1 MSHTYTTS
9 VLRVFATIFLTSAA
23 SACIDPPPA
32 NNQATPGAD
41 MMGEGQMLDMPADMA
56 DTPGDEADM
65 PADTDAEM
73 DEPDADSNN
82 AMTCEP
88 TLAQC
93 PEDVCGVVDN
103 GCGEELDCGTCA
115 CNDGVEVVSVC
126 GPCGVGRTVCRDGE
140 SGVGECELPPLD
152 DQLLQDLGSLDC
164 ERSVLHVRNE
174 VVNGADGTKA
184 KPFAKL
190 PDAITAARSNPD
202 ARLILVAGG
211 DYPATGDIKISDGVS
226 VIGGYDPQ
234 GFIYAPSEH
243 KTEFLLTGR
252 GTPALEGLVIENITE
267 PTLVAHLT
275 VRTTDGLAGH
285 DYVAAVRVHN
295 TRNVTLHS
303 VTARA
308 GNALDGIPGEVG
320 AGGYDGADG
329 GSAGQTV
336 VGGTTSPPTAGQPLT
351 SPICPAAQGGAGGVG
366 GRVNPSLPSEAGL
379 DGEPSLGGAGGG
391 AGGYRT
397 GATIK
402 PRGDDG
408 DSGTNGAPG
417 AQGEPGTLDFSFD
430 NRLWVHSGT
439 GSTGGVGADGIG
451 GGGGGGA
458 ASAKGATTYPGGSG
472 GAGGN
477 GGCGGQGGTGG
488 SHGKSSFGLLASSN
502 YSLRVINST
511 FAAGNGGDGATGGE
525 GGMGGAAGAGGLGT
539 TEFFD
544 ESGQSYPTMSLL
556 GGHGGS
562 GGVGGAGGNG
572 GSGTGGFSVGAL
584 CDAVFTESSGNEF
597 VAGNAGAGAIGA
609 PDGINKKEIDCE

>member
-32 NNQATPGAD
+32 NNQATPGTD
-41 MMGEGQMLDMPADMA
+41 MMGEGQMLDMPADMT

-115 CNDGVEVVSVC
+115 CNDGVEVLSVC

-174 VVNGADGTKA
+174 VVDGADGTKV
-184 KPFAKL
+184 KPFSKL

-211 DYPATGDIKISDGVS
+211 DYRAVGDINIFDGVS

-234 GFIYAPSEH
+234 GFVFDPEEH
-243 KTEFLLTGR
+243 KTELLMTGR
-252 GTPALEGLVIENITE
+252 GAPALEGLIIENITE

-275 VRTTDGLAGH
+275 VRTTDGRAEH
-285 DYVAAVRVHN
+285 DYIAAVRVHN

-303 VTARA
+303 IDARA
-308 GNALDGIPGEVG
+308 GNALNGLPGEDG
-320 AGGYDGADG
+320 DAGSDGADG

-336 VGGTTSPPTAGQPLT
+336 MGNVFTPPTNGIAADSPSCPNAKGGSGGLGGRANATASSESGQSGET
-351 SPICPAAQGGAGGVG
+351 SAGGA
-366 GRVNPSLPSEAGL
+366 
-379 DGEPSLGGAGGG
+379 LGGE
-391 AGGYRT
+391 GGYMDR
-397 GATIK
+397 IPQK
-402 PRGDDG
+402 PLGDDG
-408 DSGTNGAPG
+408 ANGTNGSTGPVG
-417 AQGEPGTLDFSFD
+417 APGTLEYMFD
-430 NRLWVHSGT
+430 NRIWIHAGF
-439 GSTGGVGADGIG
+439 GQPGHVGANGSG
-451 GGGGGGA
+451 GGGGGGT
-458 ASAKGATTYPGGSG
+458 ASGGLANTPYAGGSG

-477 GGCGGQGGTGG
+477 GGCGGEGGDGG
-488 SHGKSSFGLLASSN
+488 HPGQSSFGLLVSDNS
-502 YSLRVINST
+502 SLRVFSST
-511 FAAGNGGDGATGGE
+511 FAAGNGGDGAIGGN
-525 GGMGGAAGAGGLGT
+525 GGAGGSAGQGGFGT
-539 TEFFD
+539 RQTLD
-544 ESGQSYPTMSLL
+544 ENGNPTVTFEGGNGGNGGL
-556 GGHGGS
+556 GGS
-562 GGVGGAGGNG
+562 GGNG
-572 GSGTGGFSVGAL
+572 GSGAGGFSIGAL
-584 CDAVFTESSGNEF
+584 CDSKLSDSSGNEF
-597 VAGNAGAGAIGA
+597 VAGNAGSGAIGA
-609 PDGINKKEIDCE
+609 PNGINNNERDCE